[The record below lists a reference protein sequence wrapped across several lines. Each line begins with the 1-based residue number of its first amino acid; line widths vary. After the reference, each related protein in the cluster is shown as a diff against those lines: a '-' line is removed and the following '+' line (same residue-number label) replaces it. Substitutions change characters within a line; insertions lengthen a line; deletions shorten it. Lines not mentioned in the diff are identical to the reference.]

1 VPGPVDSKT
10 VADKTLAELTTAI
23 VAAYVAH
30 HPVRSAD
37 IGTLID
43 AVAER
48 LAMLAAAETATT
60 EEAAPAKPEPAVPVR
75 RSVTPEHLVCLVCG
89 QRVRTLKRHLSV
101 AHGLTPAAYREA
113 FGLKRDYPLVA
124 PAYAAR
130 RAAIARQFGLGG
142 SRRAP
147 VAPPAPEP
155 APQPAPPRRRRRAKA
170 GAKEAVP
177 A

>member
-1 VPGPVDSKT
+1 VREPLDAG
-10 VADKTLAELTTAI
+10 TLTELTAAI
-23 VAAYVAH
+23 VAAYVTH
-30 HPVRSAD
+30 HPVAAAD
-37 IGTLID
+37 VPALID
-43 AVAER
+43 AVARRLVR
-48 LAMLAAAETATT
+48 LAP
-60 EEAAPAKPEPAVPVR
+60 EEGVAAAPAPTRREPVVPVR

-89 QRVRTLKRHLSV
+89 QRATTLKRHLRV

-124 PAYAAR
+124 PAYAER

-155 APQPAPPRRRRRAKA
+155 TPPRRRRGGKT
-170 GAKEAVP
+170 GAKKEAAPV
-177 A
+177 

>member
-1 VPGPVDSKT
+1 MHEPLDPK
-10 VADKTLAELTTAI
+10 ARAELTTAI
-23 VAAYVAH
+23 VAAYLAH
-30 HPVRSAD
+30 HTVATTEIPA
-37 IGTLID
+37 LID
-43 AVAER
+43 AVATR
-48 LAMLAAAETATT
+48 LARLGAEA
-60 EEAAPAKPEPAVPVR
+60 EEAVAPARPEPAVPVR

-89 QRVRTLKRHLSV
+89 QKVRTLKRHLSV

-124 PAYAAR
+124 PAYGER

-155 APQPAPPRRRRRAKA
+155 APPPAPPRRRRRGKA
-170 GAKEAVP
+170 GAKETAP

>member
-1 VPGPVDSKT
+1 VPDPVDAT
-10 VADKTLAELTTAI
+10 TLAELTAAI

-30 HPVRSAD
+30 HPVRAAD
-37 IGTLID
+37 VHTLIE
-43 AVAER
+43 AVAGR
-48 LAMLAAAETATT
+48 LAALAAAETASP
-60 EEAAPAKPEPAVPVR
+60 AAAAAAKPEPAVPVR

-89 QRVRTLKRHLSV
+89 QRGTTLKRHLSV

-113 FGLKRDYPLVA
+113 FELKRDYPLVA

-142 SRRAP
+142 PRRAP
-147 VAPPAPEP
+147 VEQPTPEP
-155 APQPAPPRRRRRAKA
+155 APQPPSPRRRRGAKA
-170 GAKEAVP
+170 GAKEAAP